1 LNLNKVDG
9 DKYPLLQELEDEG
22 LILKATI
29 NKGDCL
35 YIPAFYYE
43 QSTTITDESTMLTFT
58 YESASRL
65 TDLFF
70 EAINNGLLE
79 QN

>member
-1 LNLNKVDG
+1 
-9 DKYPLLQELEDEG
+9 
-22 LILKATI
+22 
-29 NKGDCL
+29 
-35 YIPAFYYE
+35 
-43 QSTTITDESTMLTFT
+43 MLTFT

-79 QN
+79 QNQKAQKKRGNVEIKEEESETIVAEDEDDK